1 MIKKRVA
8 ELKDDVYLQHF
19 MPALEKRHKDY
30 LNVKKRLTANGK
42 KRLSDFA
49 MAHHYYG
56 LHKTKRLW
64 VFREWAPNAEEIYL
78 VGDFSDWQLSEEFKL
93 VKINAHG
100 DWELKVPA
108 KKIAHGMHYKL
119 VVKFDGSYH
128 DRLGVYSN
136 YVCQDKDTLKFTS
149 KVWDPDEKYTFKY
162 DNLRIEDDN
171 LLIYEC
177 HVGMAGCEEKIASY
191 REFKEYVLPRIAE
204 ANYNTIQIMAIMS
217 HPYYGSFGYHVAN
230 FFSISSNFGTPDDL
244 KELIDEAHRLGLRVI
259 IDLVHSHA
267 VKNEVEGIAKFDG
280 TRYQYFHEGGRGEHS
295 AWDSLCFDY
304 GKDAVLHFLLSNC
317 RYYMEEY
324 HVDGFRF
331 DGVTSM
337 LYYHH
342 GLNKVFTSYEDYFN
356 GDVDLEAVTYLT
368 LANDLIHEINPRAV
382 TVAEDVSGMIGLAV
396 PVEKGGIGFDYRM
409 AMGVTDMWFKLFDI
423 ADENWNMF
431 YMYHELTN
439 RRKDEKTISY
449 VECHDQAI
457 VGGQTA
463 IFRLIGKDMYTAM
476 SKLFT
481 NFNVGRGLAL
491 HKMARL
497 ATLACADSG
506 YLNFMGNEF
515 GHPEWIDF
523 PREGNNWSY
532 RYARRQWNLTDDENL
547 YYGDLLAF
555 DHAMM
560 SLEKDYKFLDFKIN
574 LLKIL
579 DYDKVF
585 AFERGGLWFFFNF
598 NPNSA
603 MVDKEFEVL
612 KGEYDLLLST
622 DFGAFG
628 GHDQIAFPQRYY
640 TQEEIRGNQA
650 VNLIKLYLPSRC
662 AIVLKK
668 VCRNEQE

>member
-1 MIKKRVA
+1 MQKKRIA
-8 ELKDDVYLQHF
+8 ELKDDAFLQSF
-19 MPALEKRHKDY
+19 IGELEKRHENY
-30 LNVKKRLTANGK
+30 LTVKKRLTANNLEK
-42 KRLSDFA
+42 LSDFA
-49 MAHHYYG
+49 MAHYYYG
-56 LHKTKRLW
+56 LHKGKKQW

-78 VGDFSDWQLSEEFKL
+78 VGDFSNWELQQDFKL
-93 VKINAHG
+93 QKINAHG
-100 DWELKVPA
+100 DWELKVPL
-108 KKIAHGMHYKL
+108 KKISHGMYYKL
-119 VVKFDGSYH
+119 VVKFNGEYH
-128 DRLGVYSN
+128 DRLAVYSN

-149 KVWDPDEKYTFKY
+149 RVWEPEEKYLFKY
-162 DNLRIEDDN
+162 DNFKIDDDN

-177 HVGMAGCEEKIASY
+177 HIGMAGDGERIATY
-191 REFKEYVLPRIAE
+191 REFRDFVLPRVA
-204 ANYNTIQIMAIMS
+204 AGNYNTIQIMAVMS

-230 FFSISSNFGTPDDL
+230 FFSISSNFGTPEDL
-244 KELIDEAHRLGLRVI
+244 KSLIDEAHRLNLRVI

-280 TRYQYFHEGGRGEHS
+280 TRYQYFHDGARGEHS

-317 RYYMEEY
+317 RYFMEEY

-337 LYYHH
+337 LYHHH
-342 GLNKVFTSYEDYFN
+342 GLNKVFTSYDDYFCS
-356 GDVDLEAVTYLT
+356 DVDTEAITYLS
-368 LANDLIHEINPRAV
+368 LANDLIHELNPKAI

-396 PVEKGGIGFDYRM
+396 PVAKGGIGFDYRM

-423 ADENWNMF
+423 PDENWNMF
-431 YMYHELTN
+431 YLYHELTN
-439 RRKDEKTISY
+439 RRKDEKTVSY

-476 SKLFT
+476 SKLFST
-481 NFNVGRGLAL
+481 FNVGRGIAL

-532 RYARRQWNLTDDENL
+532 KYARRQWSLTEDENL
-547 YYGDLLAF
+547 YYGDLAAF
-555 DHAMM
+555 DNAMM
-560 SLEKDYKFLDFKIN
+560 SLEKDYKFLDCKIN

-579 DYDKVF
+579 DYDKVI
-585 AFERGGLWFFFNF
+585 AFERGNLWFFFNF
-598 NPNSA
+598 NPNTA
-603 MVDKEFEVL
+603 MIDKEFEVL

-622 DFGAFG
+622 DFGSFG

-650 VNLIKLYLPSRC
+650 VNILKLYIPSRC
-662 AIVLKK
+662 AIVLRRAEN
-668 VCRNEQE
+668 VE